1 MSKDRLYLTH
11 MSECIARIQQ
21 YVAEGRSAFERSTL
35 VQDGVLRNLQVLAES
50 SQRVSEQLK
59 REHPEIDWRGMAGF
73 RNVLVHDYLNID
85 LDIVWNVIERDL
97 PDLKK
102 KTDVILQTLREQS
115 EN

>member
-59 REHPEIDWRGMAGF
+59 REHPEKIGVAWRVSAMGWF
-73 RNVLVHDYLNID
+73 TI
-85 LDIVWNVIERDL
+85 I
-97 PDLKK
+97 
-102 KTDVILQTLREQS
+102 
-115 EN
+115 